1 MKKEFIKTRDEYNLD
16 VHIFEVENPRAV
28 IQVIHGME
36 EHQERYEDIIKVLNK
51 KGFLVV
57 SSDMRGHGKSCKEL
71 GFFKEKDGYV
81 ELIEDQKIITKFIKE
96 HFKNIYFKKILKIMR
111 KWLFLAIQIIKE
123 VHI

>member
-57 SSDMRGHGKSCKEL
+57 SSDMRGHGKSCKKYL
-71 GFFKEKDGYV
+71 DGTRNQTR
-81 ELIEDQKIITKFIKE
+81 EESAPGSARTG
-96 HFKNIYFKKILKIMR
+96 
-111 KWLFLAIQIIKE
+111 
-123 VHI
+123 VH